1 MGKVLVTESELRQLI
16 AESVKEIM
24 NEDWQTR
31 QAKKATK
38 RQNRYDKTMGKI
50 NQINQLGDP
59 AERETNKYNRL
70 QRRAG
75 RQAMK
80 NGAAF
85 QQQATDNADQL
96 ATVRRSLNSVCEAL
110 GITDGDINKAI
121 AKISEINAQNQQLTA
136 QVDELTKKLAA
147 ANTSIT
153 KQQNTIKDLNA
164 QLAQKAQATPQ
175 QPVQQQ
181 QPLNPQTDGAK
192 AAAYGNNTQLA
203 SR

>member
-175 QPVQQQ
+175 PPVQQQ

>member
-1 MGKVLVTESELRQLI
+1 
-16 AESVKEIM
+16 M